1 MATNN
6 HIACPDAAPEGAV
19 FPVVTRF
26 EVTLPTG
33 ENMAFKPCEVA
44 SYDNSYLLLS
54 GELVTIQTVGKDRVS
69 VMRPNAPEQIMSRRD
84 ASNLVA
90 ATRISD
96 PVVEN
101 NFVRNLIDTLVD
113 MGAIRRVA

>member
-1 MATNN
+1 MATHN
-6 HIACPDAAPEGAV
+6 HIACRDAAPEGAV

-33 ENMAFKPCEVA
+33 ETMAFKPCEVA

-54 GELVTIQTVGKDRVS
+54 GELVTIQTVGKDRVA
-69 VMRPNAPEQIMSRRD
+69 VMRPNMPEQVMSRRE

-90 ATRISD
+90 ASR
-96 PVVEN
+96 
-101 NFVRNLIDTLVD
+101 VRDLDDDRPDYGGLIDALVGI
-113 MGAIRRVA
+113 GAIRRVS

>member
-1 MATNN
+1 M
-6 HIACPDAAPEGAV
+6 
-19 FPVVTRF
+19 
-26 EVTLPTG
+26 TLPTG
-33 ENMAFKPCEVA
+33 NKLAFKPCEVA
-44 SYDNSYLLLS
+44 SHDNSYLLQTR
-54 GELVTIQTVGKDRVS
+54 ELVRIQTVGEDLVA
-69 VMRPNAPEQIMSRRD
+69 VMRPNLPEQIMSRRD

-96 PVVEN
+96 PVVEH